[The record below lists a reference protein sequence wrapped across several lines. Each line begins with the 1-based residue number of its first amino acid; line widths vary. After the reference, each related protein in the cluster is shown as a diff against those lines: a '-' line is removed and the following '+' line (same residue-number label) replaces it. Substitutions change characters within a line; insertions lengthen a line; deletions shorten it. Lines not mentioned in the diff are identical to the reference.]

1 MFPPVETGL
10 LLNAAFTAHAEG
22 RTREAI
28 SLLMRALQRAQA
40 DDDQALGA
48 LIMTN
53 LGTMLL
59 DVGEYEQAVTA
70 LAAALPVQRELG
82 ERAGEQRALLGLCGA
97 LSSLYRH
104 TEALD
109 HGRRGVALGQEL
121 ADVTGVAAAHNQL
134 GNAARRAGLTIE
146 ALENYQAAAA
156 LYREHGRTAELADA
170 LNNIGGL
177 QYSLGR
183 PFEAAEALEEALPL
197 HRAANDIGGQVS
209 AENTMGWVLRD
220 LGQPEEALV
229 RLRVA
234 ARLARDSG
242 DLHLIG
248 ATAQRVGGVY
258 LALGRI
264 EEAIEDYREADQIA
278 RTLAQPWAMGAAANS
293 LARALLIA
301 GDATGAAEQ
310 MERAVEIAT
319 RIAVPAAQ
327 ATAQVGLGIARLRA
341 GNTDG
346 AAVAVE
352 HTMRISVDIDDR
364 HTQAVAV
371 GVGGQIAAAIGRF
384 EQAAELLSEAATR
397 FERLGSDLGVATV
410 LADLADVYRSLGRVD
425 DAVTAFERAMT
436 LAESMRARIADDDM
450 RASFFSS
457 VVDVSSRYCA
467 LLVSVDRVAD
477 ALRIVERA
485 RARVLAERLARLR
498 VTGHRDVDA
507 AAVARRAEIHGE
519 LLAVEQQLEAILR
532 TPNADDAELA
542 ATRDRRRSLELRL
555 RTSTAELR
563 SASPR
568 LAEFVAPQ
576 APDLATLRREIIG
589 ESVLLEYVL
598 GEQES
603 FLIAATADR
612 EQAFPLPPRAE
623 IELMV
628 TELRAAV
635 LSRRRTY
642 PHGDTLFH
650 HLVAPAADLI
660 GGRDVIVV
668 PDGVLH
674 DLPFSLLLT
683 EPVPETA
690 WSYRTLPY
698 LIRER
703 AVSVLPSATVAGL
716 ITHRTDEGTTLH
728 RELVAFGDPVAPG
741 ADRLVH
747 SAREVWDIAGTI
759 SPALSD
765 AGGRER
771 YDDDA
776 VLVRTGV
783 AATRTELEQLAAGP
797 DGLSCRFLHLATHG
811 LLDAVRPEF
820 SGLLFSGPPDSAETD
835 TILRSYE
842 IMDMRINSALVV
854 LSACE
859 TGLGRTL
866 GGEGVL
872 GLSRSF
878 FYAGAS
884 TLVVSLWR
892 VIDASTVRLMTPF
905 YRRLLAA
912 APAAALRDAQ
922 LAMIDSRSTHPYQW
936 AAFVFVGP
944 SPATYSR
951 H

>member
-28 SLLMRALQRAQA
+28 SLLTRALRRAQA

-48 LIMTN
+48 LIMTS

-59 DVGEYEQAVTA
+59 DVDEYEQAVTA

-97 LSSLYRH
+97 LSSLYQH

-121 ADVTGVAAAHNQL
+121 ADVTGIAAAHNQL

-146 ALENYQAAAA
+146 AHENYQAAAA
-156 LYREHGRTAELADA
+156 LYREHGRTVELADA

-183 PFEAAEALEEALPL
+183 PQEAAEALEEALPL

-234 ARLARDSG
+234 DRLARDSG
-242 DLHLIG
+242 DLHLTG

-264 EEAIEDYREADQIA
+264 EDAIEDYREADRIA

-341 GNTDG
+341 GDTDG
-346 AAVAVE
+346 AAAAVE
-352 HTMRISVDIDDR
+352 HAMRISVDIDDR

-384 EQAAELLSEAATR
+384 EQAADLLSEAATR

-410 LADLADVYRSLGRVD
+410 LADLAEAYRSLGRVD

-457 VVDVSSRYCA
+457 VVDVSSRYCE

-498 VTGHRDVDA
+498 VTAHGDVD

-555 RTSTAELR
+555 RTSTVELR

-568 LAEFVAPQ
+568 LAEFVAPR
-576 APDLATLRREIIG
+576 APDLTTLRREIIG

-612 EQAFPLPPRAE
+612 EQAFPLPPRPE

-642 PHGDTLFH
+642 PHGETLFH

-683 EPVPETA
+683 EPVPDTA

-716 ITHRTDEGTTLH
+716 ITHRTDEGTAFH

-776 VLVRTGV
+776 ILVRTGV

-820 SGLLFSGPPDSAETD
+820 SGLLFSGPPDAAETD

-842 IMDMRINSALVV
+842 IMSMRINSTLVV

-884 TLVVSLWR
+884 ALVVSLWR

-905 YRRLLAA
+905 YRHLLNA

-944 SPATYSR
+944 SPATHSR